1 MASQHKD
8 DDSGFYEALL
18 ACGFSADELFE
29 TEADEEKLVDFLIG
43 FVDFSQGLNAIER
56 KVLFLGLA
64 KLEREFQT

>member
-29 TEADEEKLVDFLIG
+29 IEIDEEKFVDFLIR
-43 FVDFSQGLNAIER
+43 FVDFTQGLNAVER
-56 KVLFLGLA
+56 KILFMATA
-64 KLEREFQT
+64 KLEREL